1 MNQHECHRSCLTALA
16 IVTIALTC
24 PALAQEPDQEQDLN
38 RAQLVSVAKTAR
50 VRPIKTSPGDW
61 PWWRG
66 PDRNGVAAQR
76 QTAPLTWSESSNVA
90 WKVAVPGRG
99 HGSPSV
105 LGPHVVI
112 VSADPSARTQSVFC
126 FDRNTGR
133 KVWET
138 VVHKGPL
145 ETRGNKKSSQASCT
159 PACDG
164 HKIYVNFLHNGSVV
178 TSALHLDGRIAWQT
192 SVTNYQTHQGFSS
205 SPCLFGSL
213 VLVSADNRAGGV
225 VVGMSRATGQ
235 VAWKQQRPKKANY
248 TSPIVFR
255 VAGRDQA
262 LMVGTNLVSSYDP
275 RTGKKLW
282 EIDGATTECVT
293 SVVSDG
299 TRIFTSGGYP
309 RNHVQAILADG
320 SGTTAWQNTQRVY
333 VPSMVAH
340 DKTLYA
346 VLDAGI
352 AVAWDTVT
360 GNTLWKKRLGGT
372 FTSSLVLA
380 AGNLYATDESG
391 QTTVFAAS
399 RKGLDIKAKN
409 RLGQQTY
416 SSMAICNSRIF
427 HRVAMTN
434 TSDGSRNEWLYCLK
448 P

>member
-1 MNQHECHRSCLTALA
+1 MLQRPLLLTVLLALPLA
-16 IVTIALTC
+16 WTR
-24 PALAQEPDQEQDLN
+24 PAPAQDLAGTN
-38 RAQLVSVAKTAR
+38 AV
-50 VRPIKTSPGDW
+50 VRDTPIKIGPDDW

-66 PDRNGVAAQR
+66 LGRNGVAADG
-76 QTAPLTWSESSNVA
+76 QTPPITWGTTSNVA
-90 WKVAVPGRG
+90 WKVAIPGRG

-105 LGPHVVI
+105 LGPHVFI
-112 VSADPSARTQSVFC
+112 ATANPTAETQTVFC
-126 FDRNTGR
+126 FDRETGKR
-133 KVWET
+133 VWET
-138 VVHKGPL
+138 VVHRGPL
-145 ETRGNKKSSQASCT
+145 EKRGNAKSSQASCT

-164 HKIYVNFLHNGSVV
+164 QKLYVNFLHKGAVV
-178 TSALHLDGRIAWQT
+178 TSALDLSGRIIWQT
-192 SVTNYQTHQGFSS
+192 TVTNYQTHQGFSS

-248 TSPIVFR
+248 TSPIVFK

-346 VLDAGI
+346 VLDTGI

>member
-1 MNQHECHRSCLTALA
+1 MLNRSLMLSALLLSLSLARTA
-16 IVTIALTC
+16 
-24 PALAQEPDQEQDLN
+24 PAQDL
-38 RAQLVSVAKTAR
+38 APTKEV
-50 VRPIKTSPGDW
+50 VRDTPIKITPDDW

-66 PDRNGVAAQR
+66 IGRNGVAADGQ
-76 QTAPLTWSESSNVA
+76 APPVTWSDTSNVA
-90 WKVAVPGRG
+90 WKVAIPGHG

-105 LGPHVVI
+105 LGPHVFLAT
-112 VSADPSARTQSVFC
+112 ADRAAKTQSVYC
-126 FDRNTGR
+126 FERLTG
-133 KVWET
+133 KTVWER
-138 VVHKGPL
+138 VVHRGPL

-164 HKIYVNFLHNGSVV
+164 QKLYVNFLHEGAVI
-178 TSALHLDGRIAWQT
+178 TSALDLSGQIIWQT
-192 SVTNYQTHQGFSS
+192 TVTSYQTHQGFSS

-213 VLVSADNRAGGV
+213 VLVSADNRGGGAV
-225 VVGMSRATGQ
+225 VAMSRATGQ
-235 VAWKQQRPKKANY
+235 VVWKQLRPKKANY
-248 TSPIVFR
+248 TSPIVLR
-255 VAGRDQA
+255 VSGKDQA

-293 SVVSDG
+293 SVVTDG

-309 RNHVQAILADG
+309 RNHVQALLADG
-320 SGTTAWQNTQRVY
+320 SGKTAWQNTQRVY

-360 GNTLWKKRLGGT
+360 GKTLWKKRLGGT

-399 RKGLDIKAKN
+399 RQGLDIKAKN

-416 SSMAICNSRIF
+416 SSMAICNNRIF

-448 P
+448 R